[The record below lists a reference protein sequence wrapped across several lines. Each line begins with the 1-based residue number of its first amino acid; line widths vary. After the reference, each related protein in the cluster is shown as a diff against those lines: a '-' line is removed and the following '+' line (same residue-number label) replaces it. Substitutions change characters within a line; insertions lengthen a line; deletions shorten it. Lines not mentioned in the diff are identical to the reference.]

1 MNDLLSK
8 SHIKI
13 LKVILSIW
21 PVVVTAVTLST
32 TLVFVSKG
40 GYNHPI
46 VLFACILAITSYI
59 NTCRFFSMVYDNN
72 RQISLLQLKIWAMMF
87 VRGIFVSCLYLAIY
101 VKNIWGIIFFALTQF
116 RNILLQSLLNKGWK
130 EWEVKK

>member
-21 PVVVTAVTLST
+21 TAVVTAVTLST
-32 TLVFVSKG
+32 ILVFVSKG

-59 NTCRFFSMVYDNN
+59 NTYRFFSMVYDNN
-72 RQISLLQLKIWAMMF
+72 GQISLLQLKIWSMMF
-87 VRGIFVSCLYLAIY
+87 VRGIFVACLYLAIY
-101 VKNIWGIIFFALTQF
+101 VQNILGIIFFALTYLGTF
-116 RNILLQSLLNKGWK
+116 FCNHYLIKAGKNGK
-130 EWEVKK
+130 